1 MPAIANPRHELFAQT
16 MASGKS
22 ASEAYRQSGAKGKNA
37 DVHAARLMVND
48 SIRKRVAELKEAQSK
63 KCEMTRDQLREF
75 LVSVILAKPEDAN
88 FDNPICEIT
97 MSKAGPAVVF
107 PSKLGAAAQLAK
119 LTGWNEVEKV
129 SVEAGDTLSAFLRQ
143 IVTK

>member
-1 MPAIANPRHELFAQT
+1 MQAAKLVV
-16 MASGKS
+16 KS
-22 ASEAYRQSGAKGKNA
+22 
-37 DVHAARLMVND
+37 
-48 SIRKRVAELKEAQSK
+48 SIRERVTELKEAQCK

-88 FDNPICEIT
+88 FNNPLCEIT

-107 PSKLGAAAQLAK
+107 PNKLGAAAQLAK

-143 IVTK
+143 IVTGCDPVLSRKGTRRLCEYQSKRKALEEFERFAE